1 MMEALIWIGVAL
13 AVLVFWF
20 AVRMCQAAAE
30 MDRAFD
36 ELDQELDRRAK
47 K

>member
-1 MMEALIWIGVAL
+1 MEILIWIGVAL

-36 ELDQELDRRAK
+36 ELDREIEKRNKR
-47 K
+47 